1 MLSEARIRRID
12 LGDEAG
18 LLAYVR
24 IRNTVTPDNT
34 DSLEQIRWESAT
46 YPGEVVRFLAEAGDE
61 AGDAIGTAST
71 GRIWM
76 HARDFERY
84 WLGIWV
90 IPGARRRGIGS
101 ALYAAASEAARSAGK
116 TGFQTELS
124 EAYSDGHRFLA
135 NRGFI
140 ETDRSKMVRLELAGL
155 MPPEVRVPAGIRL
168 VTLAE
173 RPDLLRGVHATAVEA
188 FPDIPSEDEPIDVGT
203 LEAFTARDVD
213 RTGIPKDAF
222 FVALDAASGEVAGY
236 ASLIYEAGSTTV
248 AYHDM
253 TAVRRAYRGRG
264 IAGALKRA
272 TIAWAVANGLEALD
286 TGNDQSNA
294 PMRAVNAGLG
304 YRPVPDWIGL
314 QGSLAPPR

>member
-1 MLSEARIRRID
+1 VEVAIHRID
-12 LGDEAG
+12 HTDEAG

-24 IRNTVTPDNT
+24 IRNAVTPDNT

-61 AGDAIGTAST
+61 AGDAVGTACA

-76 HARDFERY
+76 HAKDFERY
-84 WLGIWV
+84 WIGIWV
-90 IPGARRRGIGS
+90 VPEARRRGVGS
-101 ALYAAASEAARSAGK
+101 ALYAAASEAARTAGK

-124 EAYSDGHRFLA
+124 EAHADGHRFLA

-140 ETDRSKMVRLELAGL
+140 ETDRSKMVRLELAGRR
-155 MPPEVRVPAGIRL
+155 PPEVRVPAGIRL

-173 RPDLLRGVHATAVEA
+173 RPDLLPGVHAVAIEA
-188 FPDIPSEDEPIDVGT
+188 FPDIPSTDEPIDVGT

-213 RTGIPKDAF
+213 RTGVPKDAF

-272 TIAWAVANGLEALD
+272 SIAWAIDHALEALD
-286 TGNDQSNA
+286 TGNDETNA
-294 PMRAVNAGLG
+294 PMRAVNAAHG

-314 QGSLAPPR
+314 QGPLAPGS